1 MSCLAL
7 GGRSCLVLALTA
19 GVGTCEADNPI
30 SRAVQVQI
38 DDSAGVRVVVYE
50 GTPAAEPALRFS
62 TEPRYRHGA
71 NPGDYAFQGVSVGRF
86 LPDGS
91 AVVYDEWNAEL
102 VALGRYGKT
111 YDVIAMEGEGPG
123 EVGHVNAVL
132 TLGHDSILVADPHLG
147 RVTLFVDGSAAR
159 TTALRYRGLEVVGIG
174 SSRKLILATSSR
186 RSGFDEEWLSGH
198 LARFDT
204 ETGALDTVAS
214 YDFIPH
220 LPPGLEWDP
229 IGAVGDIVVSTR
241 HVIYTRSD
249 RAEVTWYLPDGTVS
263 QILRWQAE
271 PALLTEERL
280 QPIEAEHR
288 ADVRMHSPG
297 LSDAGIEEIT
307 QANMAAYRASI
318 GRPVPLFGSPIVDS
332 EGRIWLA
339 PYPDGM
345 GEEPSHYNVISSD
358 GEWLGTVEVPPRFRI
373 LDVAAVSVLGVEL
386 DEMDVEAVAVYEL
399 SRLGDA
405 EQR

>member
-1 MSCLAL
+1 M
-7 GGRSCLVLALTA
+7 
-19 GVGTCEADNPI
+19 
-30 SRAVQVQI
+30 
-38 DDSAGVRVVVYE
+38 YE

-71 NPGDYAFQGVSVGRF
+71 NPGDYAFQGVSVGRL

-102 VALGRYGKT
+102 VVLGRYGRT

-123 EVGHVNAVL
+123 EVGHVNAIL
-132 TLGHDSILVADPHLG
+132 TLGQDSILVADPHLG
-147 RVTLFVDGSAAR
+147 RVTLFVGGTAAR
-159 TTALRYRGLEVVGIG
+159 TTALRYRGLQVVGI
-174 SSRKLILATSSR
+174 SSSGQLLLATSSR
-186 RSGFDEEWLSGH
+186 RSGFDEEWLPGH

-229 IGAVGDIVVSTR
+229 IGAVGDITVSTR
-241 HVIYTRSD
+241 HVVYTRSD
-249 RAEVTWYLPDGTVS
+249 RAEVTWYLPDGTVT
-263 QILRWQAE
+263 QIVRWQAE
-271 PALLTEERL
+271 PAFLTEERL

-288 ADVRMHSPG
+288 MNVHMHSPG
-297 LSDAGIEEIT
+297 LSDAEIAEIT
-307 QANMAAYRASI
+307 EGDMAAYRASI
-318 GRPVPLFGSPIVDS
+318 GRPMPLFGSPIVDG

-345 GEEPSHYNVISSD
+345 GEEPSYYNVISSD

-373 LDVAAVSVLGVEL
+373 LDVTAVSVLGVAL
-386 DEMDVEAVAVYEL
+386 DEMDVETVAVYEL
-399 SRLGDA
+399 SRLGYA
-405 EQR
+405 GQR